1 MTENEAIKELY
12 TSIDLAKMC
21 VQTPERKKEIE
32 AYNTAIQALKDILPY
47 RAIGT
52 IEEFK
57 ALKEKSVAKK
67 PSKDEFDRFTCSDC
81 GWIVSTEE
89 YGGRFL
95 PHCENCGQAIDW
107 SE

>member
-1 MTENEAIKELY
+1 MTEQMAIKELEDN
-12 TSIDLAKMC
+12 IDLPFGVSISDETCKM
-21 VQTPERKKEIE
+21 
-32 AYNTAIQALKDILPY
+32 AIQSLEEREQY

-52 IEEFK
+52 VEELQ

-67 PSKDEFDRFTCSDC
+67 PNKDEFDRFTCPDC

-95 PHCENCGQAIDW
+95 PHCENCGQAIDY